1 MYSIEVSMLYTYT
14 YAYLYLYMAYTYIHT
29 VPKPTYLPYIH
40 ENGESLLCT
49 SRTIALDG
57 STRWPQ
63 TTRIQMVQLVSKN
76 DIGTP
81 SMEDLGNFY

>member
-40 ENGESLLCT
+40 ENGESLVALALQIRAATGHKNPNGAT
-49 SRTIALDG
+49 S
-57 STRWPQ
+57 
-63 TTRIQMVQLVSKN
+63 IQK
-76 DIGTP
+76 
-81 SMEDLGNFY
+81 